1 MKAFKASNRNQ
12 PFLLPPSIQ
21 DWLPQEHLAR
31 FIIETVEQLDLSKI
45 KSQYNGR
52 GKDAYAPQ
60 VMLSLLFYGYA
71 TGVFSSRKIER
82 ATYDSIAFRYISANT
97 HPDHD
102 TIANFR
108 KRFLDEL
115 TDLFVQI
122 LSIAQEMGIL
132 KVGKVSLDGTKVKAS
147 ASKHKALSYAHA
159 IKLQKQLE
167 DEVKLLLEKAKTA
180 DDENDCDGM
189 NIPDEI
195 ARRKDRLEVI
205 KAAKLKIEHRANERH
220 QQEQK
225 DYEEKIQ
232 KRELKEKK
240 TGKKPKGRKPQA
252 PKSKEPDLK
261 DQVNL
266 TDEESRIMP
275 VSGGG
280 YMQAYN
286 AQASVEHESR
296 LIVHQH
302 VTQNVNDKKEVLPT
316 LKWFKEN
323 PTLMPDSMLADA
335 GYFSEENVKLCENV
349 KITPYI
355 SFGKEQ
361 HNQPLEDRFQEV
373 QALLEDAT
381 DVEIM
386 KHRLQT
392 KEGKEIYAQRKS
404 MIEPIFG
411 IIKHVMGFRQ
421 FMLRGFEKSKG
432 EWNLMCIAY
441 NLKRLHTITVTVE

>member
-1 MKAFKASNRNQ
+1 MKSFKASNRSQ

-21 DWLPQEHLAR
+21 DWLPKNHLAR
-31 FIIETVEQLDLSKI
+31 YIVDTVEQLDLSKI
-45 KSQYNGR
+45 NDQYIGV
-52 GKDAYAPQ
+52 GKEAYDPR

-102 TIANFR
+102 TIATFR
-108 KRFLDEL
+108 KRFLKEL
-115 TDLFVQI
+115 SELFVQI
-122 LSIAQEMGIL
+122 LSIAQEMGVL
-132 KVGKVSLDGTKVKAS
+132 KVGKVSLDGTKVKAN

-159 IKLQKQLE
+159 TKLQKQLE
-167 DEVKLLLEKAKTA
+167 DEVQTLLKKAQSA
-180 DDENDCDGM
+180 DNEEDCDGM

-195 ARRKDRLEVI
+195 VRREDRLEVI
-205 KAAKLKIEHRANERH
+205 KAAKLKIEQRANERH
-220 QQEQK
+220 KQELQE
-225 DYEEKIQ
+225 YEEKIK
-232 KRELKEKK
+232 KREAKEKI
-240 TGKKPKGRKPQA
+240 TGKKTSGKKPQP
-252 PKSKEPDLK
+252 PKSKEPNPK

-275 VSGGG
+275 ISGGG

-302 VTQNVNDKKEVLPT
+302 VTQNVNDKKEIEPT
-316 LKWFKEN
+316 IRWFKEN
-323 PTLMPDSMLADA
+323 PSLMPNSMLADA
-335 GYFSEENVKLCENV
+335 GYFSDSNVKLCEDE

-361 HNQPLEDRFQEV
+361 HNQPLEDRFIEP
-373 QALLEDAT
+373 QALPEDAT
-381 DVEIM
+381 DIEKM

-392 KEGKEIYAQRKS
+392 KEGKEIYALRKS
-404 MIEPIFG
+404 IVEPVFG
-411 IIKHVMGFRQ
+411 IMKHVMGFRQ
-421 FMLRGFEKSKG
+421 FMLRGFEKAQG

-441 NLKRLHTITVTVE
+441 NLKRLHTITA

>member
-1 MKAFKASNRNQ
+1 MRSFKASDRNQ

-21 DWLPQEHLAR
+21 DWLPKEHLAR
-31 FIIETVEQLDLSKI
+31 FIVEIVEQLDLSRI
-45 KSQYNGR
+45 YGQYNKS
-52 GKDAYAPQ
+52 GKEAYDPK

-71 TGVFSSRKIER
+71 TGIFSSRKIER
-82 ATYDSIAFRYISANT
+82 ATYDSVAFRYISANT

-108 KRFLDEL
+108 KRFLAEL

-122 LSIAQEMGIL
+122 LSVAQEMGVL
-132 KVGKVSLDGTKVKAS
+132 KVGKVSLDGTKIKAN

-159 IKLQKQLE
+159 TKLQKQLE
-167 DEVKLLLEKAKTA
+167 DEVQILLQKAKDA
-180 DDENDCDGM
+180 DNQEDNDGM
-189 NIPDEI
+189 NIPDEL

-205 KAAKLKIEHRANERH
+205 KAAKEKIEQRANERYK
-220 QQEQK
+220 QELQE
-225 DYEEKIQ
+225 YEAKIK
-232 KRELKEKK
+232 KREDKEQL
-240 TGKKPKGRKPQA
+240 TGKKPRGKKPQP
-252 PKSKEPDLK
+252 PKSKEPNPK
-261 DQVNL
+261 EQINL

-275 VSGGG
+275 ISGGG

-302 VTQNVNDKKEVLPT
+302 VTQNVNDKREVLPT
-316 LKWFKEN
+316 LQWFKEN
-323 PTLMPDSMLADA
+323 PTLCPTAMLADA
-335 GYFSEENVKLCENV
+335 GYFSDENVKQCTDE
-349 KITPYI
+349 KITPCI

-373 QALLEDAT
+373 QVLSEDAT
-381 DVEIM
+381 DVEKM
-386 KHRLQT
+386 KYYLQT
-392 KEGKEIYAQRKS
+392 KEGKELYALRKS

-411 IIKHVMGFRQ
+411 VIKHVMGFRQ
-421 FMLRGFEKSKG
+421 FMLRGFEKAKG

-441 NLKRLHTITVTVE
+441 NLKRLHTITV

>member
-1 MKAFKASNRNQ
+1 MRAFKASDRNQ

-21 DWLPQEHLAR
+21 DWLPKEHLAK
-31 FIIETVEQLDLSKI
+31 FIVEIVEQLDLSRI
-45 KSQYNGR
+45 YGQYNKS
-52 GKDAYAPQ
+52 GKEAYDPK

-82 ATYDSIAFRYISANT
+82 ATYDSVAFRYISANT

-108 KRFLDEL
+108 KRFLAEL

-122 LSIAQEMGIL
+122 LSVAQEMGVL
-132 KVGKVSLDGTKVKAS
+132 KVGKVSLDGTKIKAN

-159 IKLQKQLE
+159 TKLQKQLE
-167 DEVKLLLEKAKTA
+167 DEVQILLQKAKNA
-180 DDENDCDGM
+180 DNQEDNDGM

-195 ARRKDRLEVI
+195 ARREDRLEVI
-205 KAAKLKIEHRANERH
+205 KAAKEKIEQRANERYK
-220 QQEQK
+220 QELQE
-225 DYEEKIQ
+225 YEAKIK
-232 KRELKEKK
+232 KREDKEQL
-240 TGKKPKGRKPQA
+240 TGKKPRGKKPQP
-252 PKSKEPDLK
+252 PKRKEPSPK
-261 DQVNL
+261 EQINL
-266 TDEESRIMP
+266 IDEESRIMP

-302 VTQNVNDKKEVLPT
+302 VTQNVNDKKEILQT
-316 LKWFKEN
+316 LQWFKEN
-323 PTLMPDSMLADA
+323 PTLCPTVMLADA
-335 GYFSEENVKLCENV
+335 GYFSDENVKRCTDE
-349 KITPYI
+349 KIIPYI

-361 HNQPLEDRFQEV
+361 HNQPLRDRFQEV
-373 QALLEDAT
+373 QALQENAT
-381 DVEIM
+381 DVEKM
-386 KHRLQT
+386 RYRLQT
-392 KEGKEIYAQRKS
+392 KAGKELYALRKS

-411 IIKHVMGFRQ
+411 VIKHVMGFRQ

-441 NLKRLHTITVTVE
+441 NLKRLHTITA

>member
-1 MKAFKASNRNQ
+1 MKAFKTSNRNQ

-21 DWLPQEHLAR
+21 DWLPKEHLAR
-31 FIIETVEQLDLSKI
+31 FIVEIVEQLDLSKI
-45 KSQYNGR
+45 ESQYS
-52 GKDAYAPQ
+52 GKGKNAYHPQ

-82 ATYDSIAFRYISANT
+82 ATYDSVAFRYISANT

-108 KRFLDEL
+108 KRFLAEL

-122 LSIAQEMGIL
+122 LSVAQEMGVL

-159 IKLQKQLE
+159 TKLQKQLE
-167 DEVKLLLEKAKTA
+167 DEVQMLLQKAKNA
-180 DDENDCDGM
+180 DNQEDNDGM
-189 NIPDEI
+189 NIPDEL
-195 ARRKDRLEVI
+195 ARREDRLEVI
-205 KAAKLKIEHRANERH
+205 KAAKEKIEQRANERYK
-220 QQEQK
+220 QELQE
-225 DYEEKIQ
+225 YEAKIK
-232 KRELKEKK
+232 KREDKEQL
-240 TGKKPKGRKPQA
+240 TGKKPRGKKPQP
-252 PKSKEPDLK
+252 PKRKEPNPK
-261 DQVNL
+261 EQVNL

-316 LKWFKEN
+316 LQWFKEN
-323 PTLMPDSMLADA
+323 PTLCPTAMLADA
-335 GYFSEENVKLCENV
+335 GYFSDENVKQCIDE
-349 KITPYI
+349 KITPCI

-361 HNQPLEDRFQEV
+361 HNQPLEDRFQEM
-373 QALLEDAT
+373 QALQENAT
-381 DVEIM
+381 DVEKM

-392 KEGKEIYAQRKS
+392 KEGKELYALRKS

-411 IIKHVMGFRQ
+411 VIKHVMGFRQ

-441 NLKRLHTITVTVE
+441 NLKRLHTITA